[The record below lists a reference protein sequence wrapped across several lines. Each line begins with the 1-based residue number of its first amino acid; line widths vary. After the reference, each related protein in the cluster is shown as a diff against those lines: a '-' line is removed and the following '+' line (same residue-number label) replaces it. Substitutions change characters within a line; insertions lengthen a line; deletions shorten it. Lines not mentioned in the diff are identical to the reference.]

1 MSKDAYYF
9 SHDSN
14 MWNDPKIIKVR
25 RKHGIIGYGVVNRL
39 NEMLRNESRLGLDA
53 DTLDDIIFDINDP
66 MVTREMLD
74 DIILHYKLYER
85 DDAEDGDEFGF
96 FYSNR
101 MRRNME
107 KIEDIKQKRSYAGQ
121 MSGKARQVLSTSLT
135 GVQQKRTMK
144 GKEKKQ
150 KEIKLNISFEEFW
163 NLYNYKVGDKKKVEV
178 KWKSLSDDDRISV
191 MAHIPLYIQS
201 TPDKQYRKHP
211 TTYLNNTGWEDEI
224 LNNSNGSDKFKLST
238 AGFPQAYCDKCGILA
253 EYRTEELNGDSRC
266 CQGKLLENK
275 PVLTQ

>member
-25 RKHGIIGYGVVNRL
+25 RKHGMTGYGVVNRL

-144 GKEKKQ
+144 GKEKKE

-163 NLYNYKVGDKKKVEV
+163 NLYNYKVGGKKKVEV

-211 TTYLNNTGWEDEI
+211 TTYLNNKGWEDEI

-238 AGFPQAYCDKCGILA
+238 AGFPQAYCDKCGISA
-253 EYRTEELNGDSRC
+253 EYRIEELNGDSRC

>member
-238 AGFPQAYCDKCGILA
+238 AGFPQAYCDKCGISA
-253 EYRTEELNGDSRC
+253 EYRIEELIGDSRC